1 MKKSLYL
8 LLTVLMVSAVFLAG
22 LTGCAKKEVIKE
34 SSGEE
39 QSMVKQEPAAQPAGM
54 KPEEQKPDLA
64 PQQEAVQP
72 MAESEQKIAP
82 AQEAKQLEDIHFDFD
97 KFELRPEDRQI
108 LSGHADWLL
117 KNADWQIRIEGNCDE
132 RGTQEYNM
140 ALGQRRADEA
150 MKYLINMGV
159 DKKRI
164 SSVSYGKEQ
173 PLDPGHDEEA
183 WAKNRRDHFVL
194 LQK

>member
-1 MKKSLYL
+1 MKKSLYP
-8 LLTVLMVSAVFLAG
+8 LLTVLIVSVFFLAG

-34 SSGEE
+34 SSGEQ
-39 QSMVKQEPAAQPAGM
+39 QSMVKQEPAAQPAEM

-150 MKYLINMGV
+150 MKYLTNMGV
-159 DKKRI
+159 NKKRI
-164 SSVSYGKEQ
+164 STVSYGKEQ